1 MKLDAS
7 LVLEARKLRDAGRIA
22 RAAEEIGFDTL
33 WTTETKH
40 NSFLPLAIAAEHT
53 EHIRLGTA
61 VAIAFPRSPMVM
73 AQLAWDLQALSNG
86 RFILG
91 LGTQVKAHIERR
103 FGMPWEPA
111 VPKLRD
117 YILALRAIWAA
128 FQGTER
134 LNYAGRFYNLSLMT
148 PFFNPGSIADPDI
161 PIYIA
166 GVNEGLARLAGELCQ
181 GFHVHPFHS
190 VRYLNEIVRPHVS
203 SAAAKAGRDSAE
215 IALVSSVLLI
225 TGPNE
230 QAIAATRAF
239 AREQIAFYASTP
251 TYRVVLEQHG
261 WQDVGEEL
269 SRLASAK
276 RWSEMAACISP
287 EMLDAFALEAP
298 LDRLGYA
305 LHERYN
311 GVLDRVF
318 PYLLYIPGPFDATW
332 RQVIAQLAEYKGA
345 H

>member
-7 LVLEARKLRDAGRIA
+7 LVIEARKLRDVRSIA
-22 RAAEEIGFDTL
+22 AAAEAIGFDTL

-40 NSFLPLAIAAEHT
+40 NSFLPLALAAEHT

-61 VAIAFPRSPMVM
+61 VAIAFPRSPMVT

-103 FGMPWEPA
+103 FGMPWEAA

-117 YILALRAIWAA
+117 YILAIRAIWDA
-128 FQGTER
+128 FQGKQR
-134 LNYAGRFYNLSLMT
+134 LHYEGSYYTLNLMT
-148 PFFNPGSIADPDI
+148 PFFNPGPIADPDI

-190 VRYLNEIVRPHVS
+190 VRYLNDIVRPQIKLG
-203 SAAAKAGRDSAE
+203 AEKARRNAAE

-225 TGPNE
+225 TGPNQ
-230 QAIAATRAF
+230 QAVEASRAF

-276 RWSEMAACISP
+276 RWSEMGALISS
-287 EMLDAFALEAP
+287 EMLDVFALEAP
-298 LDRLGYA
+298 FDQIGYA
-305 LHERYN
+305 LQQRYN

-318 PYLLYIPGPFDATW
+318 PYLPYLPGPLDATW
-332 RQVIAQLAEYKGA
+332 RQVIAQLA
-345 H
+345 